1 MQASSAPRWP
11 SSPSCVPTAAPT
23 APKSPASSAPR
34 PARRSTNAWPAAN
47 RSTTS
52 SATKTMSKFYPL
64 SVSQVR
70 NETRDTIA
78 VTFAVPP
85 ELRESFQFRQG
96 QHLTLRAHIDSED
109 VRRSY
114 SICSAVQD
122 GALRVAIKRTP
133 GGAFSCW
140 ANDTLKAGATID
152 VMPPMGHFNVPLDC
166 VNRKHYLAFA
176 AGSGITPILS
186 IIKTTLLA
194 EPLSRFT
201 LFYGNRASSSVI
213 FKEELTDLK
222 DMYLERLNLV
232 YVMSREQQDI
242 ELFNGRITQEKC
254 EQFLQHWIKVEDYD
268 HAFICGPEDMML
280 GVSNALQA
288 AGMPRQAIKIELF
301 AASIPKNAHKPR
313 AQLDTAARQETEVT
327 VIMDGYHTSF
337 TMDRDKESILDAG
350 LRQGIDMRYSCK
362 GGVCSTCRCKVTEG
376 KIEMDVNYALED
388 YEVARG
394 FVLSCQS
401 FPLTDKVVVDF
412 DQAE

>member
-1 MQASSAPRWP
+1 
-11 SSPSCVPTAAPT
+11 
-23 APKSPASSAPR
+23 
-34 PARRSTNAWPAAN
+34 
-47 RSTTS
+47 
-52 SATKTMSKFYPL
+52 MSKFYPL
-64 SVSQVR
+64 SVANVR

-78 VTFAVPP
+78 VTFDVPA
-85 ELRESFQFRQG
+85 ELQQQFRFQQG
-96 QHLTLRAHIDSED
+96 QHLTLRANINAED

-122 GALRVAIKRTP
+122 GTLRVAIKRTP
-133 GGAFSCW
+133 GGAFSTW
-140 ANDTLKAGATID
+140 ANDTLKAGATIE

-222 DMYLERLNLV
+222 DVYLERLNLV

-268 HAFICGPEDMML
+268 NAFICGPEDMML
-280 GVSNALQA
+280 GVSAALQA
-288 AGMPRQAIKIELF
+288 AGMPKQNIKIELF

-313 AQLDTAARQETEVT
+313 AQLAADAVQETQVT
-327 VIMDGYHTSF
+327 VIMDGNHTTF
-337 TMDRDKESILDAG
+337 TMDKDKESILDAG

-362 GGVCSTCRCKVTEG
+362 GGVCSTCRCKILDG
-376 KIEMDVNYALED
+376 KVEMDVNYALED

-401 FPLTDKVVVDF
+401 FPLTDKVIVDF